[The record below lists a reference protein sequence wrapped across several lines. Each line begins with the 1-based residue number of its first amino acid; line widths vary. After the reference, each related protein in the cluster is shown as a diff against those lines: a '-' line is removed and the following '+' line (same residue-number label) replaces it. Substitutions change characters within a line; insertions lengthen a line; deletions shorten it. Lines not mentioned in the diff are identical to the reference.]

1 MAKKQANF
9 PGTLDELTVD
19 RQPEQIVTSDS
30 YDVIENAISK
40 IEAELRRI
48 TEKSGACVLTI
59 SESGVIKLTAS
70 EDWTLTLPDTTGITK
85 GLPFLIYKADDNNHR
100 ITIVPAAG
108 QTIAGEASYTELNYK
123 NSWVYLKS
131 DVGGWNIIFKSK
143 SLDMGEWES

>member
-19 RQPEQIVTSDS
+19 RQPEQVVTSDS
-30 YDVIENAISK
+30 YDVIEDAITE
-40 IEAELRRI
+40 IEAELRRM
-48 TEKSGACVLTI
+48 TEKSATCVLAI
-59 SESGVIKLTAS
+59 NESGVIKLISTG
-70 EDWTLTLPDTTGITK
+70 DWTLTLPNTEGTAR
-85 GLPFLIYKADDNNHR
+85 GLPFLLYKADDNDHR

-131 DVGGWNIIFKSK
+131 DVGDWNILQKSK
-143 SLDMGEWES
+143 SLDMGTW

>member
-19 RQPEQIVTSDS
+19 RQPEQVVTSDS
-30 YDVIENAISK
+30 YDVIEDAITE
-40 IEAELRRI
+40 IEAELRRM
-48 TEKSGACVLTI
+48 TEKSATCVLAI
-59 SESGVIKLTAS
+59 NESGVIKLISTG
-70 EDWTLTLPDTTGITK
+70 DWTLTLPNTEGTAR
-85 GLPFLIYKADDNNHR
+85 GLPFLLYKADDNDHR

-131 DVGGWNIIFKSK
+131 DVGDWNIVQKSK
-143 SLDMGEWES
+143 SLDMGTW

>member
-19 RQPEQIVTSDS
+19 RQPEQVVTSDS
-30 YDVIENAISK
+30 YDVIETAISK

-48 TEKSGACVLTI
+48 TEKSGACVLTV

-70 EDWTLTLPDTTGITK
+70 GDWTLTLPNTEGTAR
-85 GLPFLIYKADDNNHR
+85 GLPFLLYKADDNDHR

-131 DVGGWNIIFKSK
+131 DVGDWNILQKSK
-143 SLDMGEWES
+143 SLDMGTW